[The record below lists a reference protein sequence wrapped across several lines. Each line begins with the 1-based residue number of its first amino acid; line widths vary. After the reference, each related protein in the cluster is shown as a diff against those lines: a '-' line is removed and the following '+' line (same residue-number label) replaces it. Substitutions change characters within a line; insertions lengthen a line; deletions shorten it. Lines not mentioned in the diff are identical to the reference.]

1 MVPSDSMET
10 WTANVN
16 GAEFTELAH
25 THAILLDVLRDRVGT
40 LGVKRGCDMGT
51 CGCCAVL
58 VDGEPVLS
66 CLTLAFEVE
75 GKEITTVE
83 GLADGHHLH
92 PIQQCFADHGGS
104 QCGFCTPGF
113 LVVSAALLDKDP
125 NPSEAEIKVAI
136 EGNLCR
142 CTGYQQIVTSIQ
154 EAGKML
160 QKGQTGEDRTEPA
173 SDPHPIG
180 PDEPTLPPGDAR

>member
-1 MVPSDSMET
+1 MVPSDPMET

-25 THAILLDVLRDRVGT
+25 SHAILLDVLRDSVGT

-125 NPSEAEIKVAI
+125 NPCEAEIKEAI

-160 QKGQTGEDRTEPA
+160 QKGQTGENRTEPA